1 MVCSFVSTR
10 VYACTLDVL
19 GALPWP
25 PEYIQWRCLHEAL
38 LCRSFQGLRL
48 KQDLRANPR
57 ASHDNSHQRARW
69 FGVQI
74 LGVGLLA

>member
-38 LCRSFQGLRL
+38 VSILAVQKFSGFEAQARS
-48 KQDLRANPR
+48 AC
-57 ASHDNSHQRARW
+57 
-69 FGVQI
+69 
-74 LGVGLLA
+74 